1 MMMERLVK
9 LEPFEKSGIGKIRIA
24 LLEDKLLFN
33 LYDAC
38 FYLGYTTKNGRGEIY
53 LYKNRIE
60 NICKSLGITGVDVVS
75 TKIIPIV
82 KYIDFENTWI
92 DEQSFYDLCLESHA
106 KNARPFRRWV
116 TGEVLPSIRKTGF
129 YSTEKAEQP
138 KIQAPRNIVKKFYN
152 GNLVMVLKDL
162 ESILSVP
169 VGNLS
174 YYLRNNSGFKRGIDY
189 FLLEGKELKRFKEY
203 NNVSPFIGNLII
215 MPKQGV
221 DKLVKLLV
229 LSKKDIQEIEEYFK
243 TETKEPHTNMPILEQ
258 LQVCK
263 FIADDF
269 KINEAIKMSI
279 YKMICQKNG
288 ISSEIVDMISI
299 EETRDKFV
307 KLAVDYL
314 TNFTT
319 DILIKAKRELIF
331 RDEFISSPHETKGL
345 ILNFFDIVI
354 EISKEKT
361 KTAV

>member
-1 MMMERLVK
+1 MSNELIPITYNDKRILTTEQIAMVYETESRRITENFNRNKKRFIEGKHFYLLKGEKLKAFKGEYANSVVAPNVNKLYLWTERGADRHCKILDTDKAWEQFDHLEETYFRVKEGNYSQSK
-9 LEPFEKSGIGKIRIA
+9 LE
-24 LLEDKLLFN
+24 DN
-33 LYDAC
+33 
-38 FYLGYTTKNGRGEIY
+38 
-53 LYKNRIE
+53 
-60 NICKSLGITGVDVVS
+60 
-75 TKIIPIV
+75 
-82 KYIDFENTWI
+82 
-92 DEQSFYDLCLESHA
+92 QSKD
-106 KNARPFRRWV
+106 
-116 TGEVLPSIRKTGF
+116 
-129 YSTEKAEQP
+129 Q
-138 KIQAPRNIVKKFYN
+138 QAPHNIVKKFYN
-152 GNLVMVLKDL
+152 GNPVMVLKDL
-162 ESILSVP
+162 EAILNVP

-174 YYLRNNSGFKRGIDY
+174 YYLRKNRGFTMGIDY

-229 LSKKDIQEIEEYFK
+229 LKEEDIRQIEEYFK
-243 TETKEPHTNMPILEQ
+243 VETKEPHNNMPILEQ

-288 ISSEIVDMISI
+288 IGSEIVGMISI

-307 KLAVDYL
+307 KLAVEYL
-314 TNFTT
+314 SNFTT

-345 ILNFFDIVI
+345 ILGFFDIVI
-354 EISKEKT
+354 EASKENA